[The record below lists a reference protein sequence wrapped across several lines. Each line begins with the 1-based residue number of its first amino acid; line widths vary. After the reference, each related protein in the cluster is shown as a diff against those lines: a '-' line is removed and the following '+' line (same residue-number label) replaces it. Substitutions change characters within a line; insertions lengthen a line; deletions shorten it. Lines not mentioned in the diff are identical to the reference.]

1 VLRKHHLLVAV
12 AALAAAWVLRPIEI
26 VSQGSLSGNSG
37 ESAAEP
43 TVVAEAHAQSGRSR
57 IINGRPGNTDD
68 WSWQVS
74 IVSSV
79 KATAGDLRAGHDCG
93 GSLIGLTWVLTAAHC
108 VFRDDGARQIANSEI
123 QVFVGSS
130 VLPAPERVAERSSYD
145 VIKVRRIIPHQ
156 DFNWSTRQN
165 DLALIELTR
174 PPNREISRRLNYA
187 RLARGEDAR
196 AYEVPGLPAIV
207 TGWGA
212 TENQSSSEVLLEADV
227 VLIDDKEC
235 RENYA
240 AAKPAQPA
248 VASTMLCAGSRP
260 SGSHSNGRIS
270 DACSGDSGGP
280 LLVTQ
285 NGKVRQVGIVSWGA
299 GCAVKGL
306 YGVYTRISAYE
317 SWIKKIIQD

>member
-1 VLRKHHLLVAV
+1 VLCKLHLLIAV
-12 AALAAAWVLRPIEI
+12 GALAAAWVLRPIE
-26 VSQGSLSGNSG
+26 VVPQGSLSGNSG

-43 TVVAEAHAQSGRSR
+43 RAIAEAQARSGRSR
-57 IINGRPGNTDD
+57 IINGRPGNADD

-79 KATAGDLRAGHDCG
+79 QATAGDLRAGHDCG

-108 VFRDDGARQIANSEI
+108 VFRDDGARQITNRQI
-123 QVFVGSS
+123 QVFVGSN
-130 VLPAPERVAERSSYD
+130 VLPPSGRVVERSSYD
-145 VIKVRRIIPHQ
+145 VINVRRIIPHP

-165 DLALIELTR
+165 DLALIELSR
-174 PPNREISRRLNYA
+174 PPNREISRRLGYA
-187 RLARGEDAR
+187 RLAGGDDAR
-196 AYEVPGLPAIV
+196 AYEAPGLPAIV
-207 TGWGA
+207 TGWGE
-212 TENQSSSEVLLEADV
+212 TEDQSSSEVLLQADV

-248 VASTMLCAGSRP
+248 VASTMLCAGSST
-260 SGSHSNGRIS
+260 SGGDSNGRIS

-280 LLVTQ
+280 LLVSKD
-285 NGKVRQVGIVSWGA
+285 GKIRQVGIVSWGA

-317 SWIKKIIQD
+317 TWIKKIMQE